1 MSLNCPILLMCKNR
15 IKVFKCPN
23 CGDWELINVVYIP
36 ACRRFHKLD
45 ASGEPEWLTPAWLS
59 EDDIDIACEENW
71 VSHNKCDNNESVRVG
86 WLATGASLDYIY
98 CNGCGCDWQSFEEL
112 ENAGGLVE
120 IDESEFDKF
129 LQEC

>member
-1 MSLNCPILLMCKNR
+1 MSAS

-45 ASGEPEWLTPAWLS
+45 SSGEPQWLTPAWLS
-59 EDDIDIACEENW
+59 EDDIDVACAENW
-71 VSHNKCDNNESVRVG
+71 LS
-86 WLATGASLDYIY
+86 TGASLDYIY
-98 CNGCGCDWQSFEEL
+98 CNGCGCGWPSFEEL

>member
-1 MSLNCPILLMCKNR
+1 MSES

-36 ACRRFHKLD
+36 ACRQFHKVD
-45 ASGEPEWLTPAWLS
+45 ASGEPQWLTPAWLS
-59 EDDIDIACEENW
+59 EDDIDVACDENW
-71 VSHNKCDNNESVRVG
+71 ISHNEQKENERARVG

-98 CNGCGCDWQSFEEL
+98 CNGCGCDWPSFEEL